1 MALKTME
8 IQKMVKDA
16 GLAAILEG
24 ANKVDYVQYNDY
36 EIAIPVMVEG
46 VERWAKVSIKCGQL
60 KDVCKPGNDRPL
72 SCAFDPFVAR
82 EEWEIDKEYKA
93 KLKAEKEKAKAEK
106 LAKKNKK

>member
-1 MALKTME
+1 MALKRME

-16 GLAAILEG
+16 GLAAILDG

-60 KDVCKPGNDRPL
+60 KDVWKPGLDYPM
-72 SCAFDPFVAR
+72 SYAFDPF
-82 EEWEIDKEYKA
+82 ETQQDLKIDKEYKA
-93 KLKAEKEKAKAEK
+93 KLQAEKEKAKAEK
-106 LAKKNKK
+106 LKKSKK

>member
-46 VERWAKVSIKCGQL
+46 IERWAKVSIVCGQL
-60 KDVCKPGNDRPL
+60 KDVYKREDEQPI
-72 SCAFDPFVAR
+72 SCAFDPFVAQ
-82 EEWEIDKEYKA
+82 EDWMLDKEYKA

-106 LAKKNKK
+106 LTKKNKK